1 MTTNHELE
9 SAIDDVAKKI
19 SQVEKYPQNW
29 VPWAVYLLEALEQIA
44 IDNRRKGEFEKM
56 LKKLAH
62 DIAFRV
68 SLGSW

>member
-29 VPWAVYLLEALEQIA
+29 EPWAVYLLEALEQIA

-56 LKKLAH
+56 LKKMVNVLAK
-62 DIAFRV
+62 RV
-68 SLGSW
+68 SYGSW